1 VFLEFVYEAD
11 VSIRDNRYRGA
22 IKVVDLSD
30 EDTGHVFGI
39 IYHIAGDVIAHLR

>member
-22 IKVVDLSD
+22 IKAVDLSD
-30 EDTGHVFGI
+30 EDAGYVFGI
-39 IYHIAGDVIAHLR
+39 VCYIVGDVITHLR

>member
-22 IKVVDLSD
+22 MKAVDLLD
-30 EDTGHVFGI
+30 EDAGYVFGI
-39 IYHIAGDVIAHLR
+39 VCHMAGDVMTHLR

>member
-1 VFLEFVYEAD
+1 MFPEFVYEAD

-22 IKVVDLSD
+22 IKAVDLSD

-39 IYHIAGDVIAHLR
+39 VCHMAGDVIAHLR

>member
-22 IKVVDLSD
+22 IKAVDLSD
-30 EDTGHVFGI
+30 KDAGHVFGI
-39 IYHIAGDVIAHLR
+39 VCHIAGDVIAYLR

>member
-22 IKVVDLSD
+22 MKAVDLLD
-30 EDTGHVFGI
+30 EDAGHVFGI
-39 IYHIAGDVIAHLR
+39 VCHMVGDVMAHLR

>member
-22 IKVVDLSD
+22 IKAVDLSD
-30 EDTGHVFGI
+30 EDVGYVFGI
-39 IYHIAGDVIAHLR
+39 VYYIVGDVMTHLR